1 MKAARGKLEH
11 AVLLLWRHRLH
22 PELALQVAWF
32 ASEPHP
38 LTAWHPKEPYLR
50 MHLGLRRLSL
60 LSSPKARPQEL
71 PKTFAML
78 PVKAPPSS
86 CWPPRGLVLVP
97 STRLSQSGCVSRPLS
112 YACVKERVRFAGYF
126 GGGGLPICNMP
137 TSQQVAGRRPFLPLR
152 AAVHVVRRH
161 AKPLRITADSTQQE
175 QSVKAHTQLLT

>member
-126 GGGGLPICNMP
+126 GGGGSANMQYADLA
-137 TSQQVAGRRPFLPLR
+137 TSSGKAAFLTIACSSARRE
-152 AAVHVVRRH
+152 
-161 AKPLRITADSTQQE
+161 TAR
-175 QSVKAHTQLLT
+175 